1 MYLPSNLFEHYTPMP
16 VYLCQPDK
24 TIIGEL
30 QVFDF
35 DGTFKFNTYSEI
47 QFSVART
54 YNDVITGATFINPY
68 YDLIDSIR
76 VIYVR
81 GIGHFIIQDV
91 DEDLSEVDT
100 KTVSCFSLEYAT
112 ASKYLNNFHVNTG
125 EYDSL
130 EYIYHMQEHGDD
142 YSVDIAYK
150 DAAVFDAYERYYVKE
165 YTDTKSYVYTEV
177 KIADEATFHDYDQPL
192 FVKAFPNIRFYN
204 PSTPEL
210 SLLHIVF
217 NYIPEWKIGHVD
229 PDLIFQERTFSEDRV
244 AVYDFLTGTA
254 AETFDYVIEW
264 DSIAGVVN
272 FYATEEDG
280 VTEDNYIQTRWD
292 TDVFISKQNL
302 ASQLSIKYSTDDI
315 KTKLKVSGGD
325 DLAIRDVNLG
335 QEHIMNLSF
344 YNDPAW
350 LGLDLYEKYNDYL
363 KQTGSY
369 TEQYTELISAW
380 AAANNE
386 YSDLMYAVPIA
397 NNVLYVG
404 DKFELLYCIYRPVYA
419 EDATDVQV
427 KDAIE
432 AAVTSL
438 QNKLDLY
445 DVKEDT
451 DANKSDNVLLT
462 LEDKDSNSSTIKV
475 YYNKT
480 GGAYAVKRTITNA
493 SSGAISSQ
501 DYSLSMWVNKELT
514 ASMMGLSDWTIK
526 SIGTLGAYLCL
537 VKDETKKE
545 NIEDYG
551 IKLLQEKQS
560 VYTKIFITQTE
571 GYFSKEGSQCLASD
585 NEPTGEI
592 SAGTKWLDTDSSPL
606 VVYVYSD
613 GQWVKDDSVESTSNY
628 ENYARFIENYNK
640 LQAVQE
646 VLVQKELEASYL
658 LNGVAIKKFFF
669 TPDNINIVNLTAVA
683 NDYAKTLDTEVIE
696 IGDVGDVKQYGVLRF
711 NMKLDPSVAY
721 AVYVGADGYPYIAY
735 YRSQGVSLAKMNRIN
750 KVSSMEHYFTEG
762 ELIRLSPFLRED
774 EYSNSNIILTGY
786 ESEEEEIKIKQTLLE
801 EATKELKKICQP
813 KLSFDIDM
821 ANIMAIPEFAPLK
834 EQFQLG
840 NFVKVEIRPGYIKR
854 ARLLEVH
861 LNFDDL
867 SDFSC
872 TFGDLIT
879 TKDEVDKTADLL
891 QQAVQAG
898 KTVAASSSSWQK
910 AVEKSTALD
919 QAIKDGLKDAALSV
933 GSISG
938 QNITWDEKGI
948 LGRKLVDGTNN
959 VYENEQF
966 LLSNNKLLFTN
977 DSWNTSKG
985 VFGKFNIEDEHGR
998 LIERWGI
1005 LTDAMVGGYIQGSE
1019 IKGGTLEIGGEGGK
1033 FKVHSDGSVEILDS
1047 SGASAYATI
1056 SDFEQASG
1064 WRTEIVSAGSTVFTD
1079 RSQSATLMCKVYCK
1093 GEDMTDTVDA
1103 SNFNWYR
1110 TSVDTASDAAWNA
1123 KHKGYK
1129 NINITHEDVKGNA
1142 SFFCEV
1148 DVETT

>member
-1 MYLPSNLFEHYTPMP
+1 MYLPSNLFKDYTPMP

-30 QVFDF
+30 QTFDF
-35 DGTFKFNTYSEI
+35 DGTLKFNTYSEI

-54 YNDVITGATFINPY
+54 YNDVITGKTFENPY

-76 VIYVR
+76 IIYVR
-81 GIGHFIIQDV
+81 GIGHFIIQDI
-91 DEDLSEVDT
+91 DENLSDIDV
-100 KTVSCFSLEYAT
+100 KTVSCFSMEYAT
-112 ASKYLNNFHVNTG
+112 ATKFLNNFHINTG

-130 EYIYHMQEHGDD
+130 EYIYHIKTHGND
-142 YSVDIAYK
+142 YSVDVAYK
-150 DAAVFDAYERYYVKE
+150 DATEFDAYERYYVKE
-165 YTDTKSYVYTEV
+165 YTDTKAYVYKEV
-177 KIADEATFHDYDQPL
+177 KIVDEAAFHEYDQPL
-192 FVKAFPNIRFYN
+192 FVKAFPNVRFYN
-204 PSTPEL
+204 PSIPEL
-210 SLLHIVF
+210 SFLHIVF

-244 AVYDFLTGTA
+244 AIYDFLTGAA
-254 AETFDYVIEW
+254 AETFGYVIEW

-292 TDVFISKQNL
+292 TDVFISKKNL
-302 ASQLSIKYSTDDI
+302 ASQLNVKYSTDDI
-315 KTKLKVSGGD
+315 RTKLKVSGGD
-325 DLAIRDVNLG
+325 DLDIRDVNLG
-335 QEHIMNLSF
+335 QNHIMNLSF

-350 LGLDLYEKYNDYL
+350 LGLDLYEKYNKYL
-363 KQTGSY
+363 EQMGSY
-369 TEQYTELISAW
+369 TEQYTKLISTW

-386 YSDLMYAVPIA
+386 YNELMHAVPIA

-404 DKFELLYCIYRPVYA
+404 DKFEQLYCIYRPVYA
-419 EDATDVQV
+419 DDATDLQV
-427 KDAIE
+427 EDAIE

-462 LEDKDSNSSTIKV
+462 LEDKDSNSSTIRV
-475 YYNKT
+475 YYNKI
-480 GGAYAVKRTITNA
+480 GGSYAVKRTITNA
-493 SSGAISSQ
+493 STGIISSQ
-501 DYSLSMWVNKELT
+501 EYSLSSWVNEELT

-526 SIGTLGAYLCL
+526 SIGILGAYLCL

-592 SAGTKWLDTDSSPL
+592 SVGTKWLDTDSSPL

-658 LNGVAIKKFFF
+658 LNGAAIKTRYFTAEKVTSDNLITVVNEYFSGEKITIVGYEKDYGLIKF
-669 TPDNINIVNLTAVA
+669 TIGSDAA
-683 NDYAKTLDTEVIE
+683 NE
-696 IGDVGDVKQYGVLRF
+696 
-711 NMKLDPSVAY
+711 Y
-721 AVYVGADGYPYIAY
+721 AVYVGTDGYPYIAY
-735 YRSQGVSLAKMNRIN
+735 YRSQGVSLAKMNSIN
-750 KVSSMEHYFTEG
+750 SVSSMENYFTEG
-762 ELIRLSPFLRED
+762 ELARLSPFLRED

-801 EATKELKKICQP
+801 EAIKELKKICQP

-821 ANIMAIPEFAPLK
+821 ANIMAIPEFAPLQK
-834 EQFQLG
+834 QFQLG
-840 NFVKVEIRPGYIKR
+840 NFVKVEIRPGYVKR

-861 LNFDDL
+861 LNFEDL

-872 TFGDLIT
+872 TFGDLVT

-919 QAIKDGLKDAALSV
+919 NAIKDGLKDAALSV

-948 LGRKLVDGTNN
+948 LGRKQIDGTENL
-959 VYENEQF
+959 YEDEQF
-966 LLSNNKLLFTN
+966 LLSNNKLLFTS
-977 DSWNTSKG
+977 DGWNTSKG
-985 VFGKFNIEDEHGR
+985 VFGKFTIEKDGR
-998 LIERWGI
+998 FVDMWGI

-1019 IKGGTLEIGGEGGK
+1019 IKGGTLEIGGDGGT
-1033 FKVHSDGSVEILDS
+1033 FKVNNDGSVEILDA
-1047 SGASAYATI
+1047 SGTSAYATI
-1056 SDFEQASG
+1056 NDFEQVSG
-1064 WRTEIVSAGSTVFTD
+1064 WRTEIVSSGSTVFTD
-1079 RSQSATLMCKVYCK
+1079 RSQSAVLTCRVYCK
-1093 GEDMTDTVDA
+1093 GEDKTDTVDA
-1103 SNFNWYR
+1103 YNFNWRR
-1110 TSVDTASDAAWNA
+1110 TSVDTVSDAAWNSA
-1123 KHKGYK
+1123 HKGYK
-1129 NINITHEDVKGNA
+1129 SINITHEDVKGNA
-1142 SFFCEV
+1142 SFHCEV
-1148 DVETT
+1148 NIETT